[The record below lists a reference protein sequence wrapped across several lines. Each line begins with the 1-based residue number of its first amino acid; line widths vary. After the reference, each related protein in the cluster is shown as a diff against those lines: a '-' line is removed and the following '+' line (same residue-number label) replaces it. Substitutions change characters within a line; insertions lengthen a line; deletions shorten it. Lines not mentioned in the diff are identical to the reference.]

1 MTCIIL
7 FRRRLVQQKDT
18 AQGCNAGTCTFLN
31 LSCLPLSGETFR
43 KIRIKRVR
51 RSILFSSGRVCVCVC
66 VCYWY
71 VIDVSPSRRRRNLL
85 LLLILILLLVNY
97 IFLWCASR
105 AVVAVRARRPLA
117 REGVRS
123 RAPREPSA
131 AAAVRRSSRVSQSVI
146 ATRRPTT
153 VTRTDSKYL
162 LYDYYNRFDD
172 FPHKH
177 TETTPRNTATT
188 ITQHRRL
195 RRTPFPCALVVGIIF
210 FTDATTVAAAT
221 VSCTFNAARR
231 SEHT

>member
-1 MTCIIL
+1 MYM
-7 FRRRLVQQKDT
+7 
-18 AQGCNAGTCTFLN
+18 
-31 LSCLPLSGETFR
+31 
-43 KIRIKRVR
+43 
-51 RSILFSSGRVCVCVC
+51 CVCVC
-66 VCYWY
+66 NWY

-85 LLLILILLLVNY
+85 LLLILLLLLLLVNY

-153 VTRTDSKYL
+153 VARTDSKYF

-172 FPHKH
+172 FLH
-177 TETTPRNTATT
+177 TPK
-188 ITQHRRL
+188 QHRETRQ
-195 RRTPFPCALVVGIIF
+195 PQ
-210 FTDATTVAAAT
+210 
-221 VSCTFNAARR
+221 
-231 SEHT
+231 